1 MGRTPKISN
10 EAILDAARQVFWDQG
25 MEASTANIA
34 QKAGIS
40 EAAIFKRFATKQ
52 ELFLAAI
59 GIDRHPAWVKVLEQG
74 QPRADFKVEL
84 AEILRGML
92 VFYKDMT
99 PRVVMMMAPLAL
111 LQSNQFI
118 PPPIRDYQ
126 LLTRFLDR
134 AIALGYIRDCDT
146 RLIAHLIVGTIHH
159 FTISQTLMTKHS
171 KMAKPDDPAL
181 LEDQEFIEGFVT
193 QVWLLISPNP

>member
-1 MGRTPKISN
+1 
-10 EAILDAARQVFWDQG
+10 
-25 MEASTANIA
+25 
-34 QKAGIS
+34 
-40 EAAIFKRFATKQ
+40 
-52 ELFLAAI
+52 
-59 GIDRHPAWVKVLEQG
+59 
-74 QPRADFKVEL
+74 
-84 AEILRGML
+84 ML